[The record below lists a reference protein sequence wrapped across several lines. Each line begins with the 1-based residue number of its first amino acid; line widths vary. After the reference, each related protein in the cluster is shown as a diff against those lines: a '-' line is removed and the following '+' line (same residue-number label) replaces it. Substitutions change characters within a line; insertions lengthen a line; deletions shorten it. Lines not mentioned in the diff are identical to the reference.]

1 MQIVVLEE
9 TKLGRHTSPN
19 QSRATQTIRIFF
31 AVQRKVVGSI
41 ATSSLPFVGES
52 DLFSDIPSPL
62 FCFRIDTAPACRLQ
76 SPTTFARST
85 FFLFLIPPN
94 TSHCLSPN
102 DQWHQHINRTRIS
115 YTLRHSRQL
124 VGEAATLDEELCA
137 LYFAIHFQSSQ
148 VKRVQA
154 AFRHAGITRLERA
167 VRHMKN
173 QPSHVEPEDIA
184 VTPPQSPASA
194 PSGSSTPR
202 SNTTPQPLVRV
213 WDANWSLDEGRAHF
227 DRLAASFSRLEERH
241 QDMIRSTPRQRRLL
255 DRITPQERSRR
266 RRAPI
271 FGPMSSGPSA
281 ADLEGRERR
290 RVHLH
295 ASRERRA
302 TRVANEADLR
312 AALNVQRITI
322 ANLKSFCRSHCL
334 GTTGSRAELIAR
346 TRTQLELPQPPT
358 TPLSPGR
365 PAGEVIEP
373 LATPLAQIE
382 SREDAELTPMP
393 ASPPRDDRNSLPS
406 DSTPPTLT
414 AASAAPSLVRT
425 VEEEPQEPIAR
436 VGGHFAD
443 SDLQFWLRDYTSQ
456 TQPFQDATSP
466 ESNAPA
472 APLASSNTDQNEID
486 LLIKAC
492 DESTK
497 KYKAYIDSLIALEPH
512 TSTS

>member
-1 MQIVVLEE
+1 MIVEVVCELLEIRRSARE
-9 TKLGRHTSPN
+9 DALNTNSELLDRTPTLSSAELALLARHQEAESSDNPMSQARLSNDWFRGLESDSNIYLTTAVTQNPA
-19 QSRATQTIRIFF
+19 RVTAATAEACTRHF
-31 AVQRKVVGSI
+31 
-41 ATSSLPFVGES
+41 SSLDELLADLDFVH
-52 DLFSDIPSPL
+52 
-62 FCFRIDTAPACRLQ
+62 
-76 SPTTFARST
+76 RS
-85 FFLFLIPPN
+85 
-94 TSHCLSPN
+94 
-102 DQWHQHINRTRIS
+102 
-115 YTLRHSRQL
+115 
-124 VGEAATLDEELCA
+124 G
-137 LYFAIHFQSSQ
+137 
-148 VKRVQA
+148 
-154 AFRHAGITRLERA
+154 RHAGMIKTNCLGRILSVDEMPGLRAGFTRNVKVYSSADRTVDQGCLPGRTYNETITL
-167 VRHMKN
+167 VL
-173 QPSHVEPEDIA
+173 SIA
-184 VTPPQSPASA
+184 MDGTVLPPMVIHANR
-194 PSGSSTPR
+194 G
-202 SNTTPQPLVRV
+202 LGGDE
-213 WDANWSLDEGRAHF
+213 DANWSLDEGRAHF

-241 QDMIRSTPRQRRLL
+241 QDMIRSTPRQRHLL

-302 TRVANEADLR
+302 ARVANEADLR

-334 GTTGSRAELIAR
+334 GTAGSRAELIAR

-358 TPLSPGR
+358 TPSSPGR
-365 PAGEVIEP
+365 PAGEVFEP

-393 ASPPRDDRNSLPS
+393 ASPPRDDRNSPPS

-414 AASAAPSLVRT
+414 AASAAPSLDQI

-456 TQPFQDATSP
+456 TQPFQDATSL

-472 APLASSNTDQNEID
+472 APLACSNTDQNEID
-486 LLIKAC
+486 LLIRAC